1 MTSPT
6 GTVTFVFSDIEGSTA
21 AWERTPELMSELLA
35 RHDRLLRAAIAAN
48 SGYVFAT
55 GGDGF
60 AVAFASVAD
69 ALGMAVDAQRALRS
83 EPWPDELPI
92 LVRMAVNSGEVVERD
107 GDYFGPAVNRTARM
121 MSTANG
127 GQVVV
132 SERSTAL
139 VETPPAGAVLE
150 DRGEHRLKD
159 LRHPERIH
167 ELVID
172 GAPGRPLRTASI
184 PTSTGS
190 SLPSFRTSFVG
201 RAEQTRALAD
211 ATSRLITLVGAGGA
225 GKTRLAAEHAAGNAA
240 EHPDGA
246 WFVDLTSA
254 RGDDVLDVVLTTLGL
269 ASIDDQLSTLRGWD
283 ALVVLDNC
291 EHVLAEAADLVDDLL
306 EGCPDLRIL
315 ATSRQPLHL
324 DGEQLVH
331 VGGLDDAV
339 GLFLERAR
347 LAEPDFAPNPDQ
359 VESIRV
365 LCDRLDGLPLA
376 IELAAAR
383 VQVVGLD
390 QLATAILEGDTG
402 RSTRGR
408 PERHRDLQA
417 VLQWSIDLLDDAD
430 TTVLRRLALFDGG
443 FTRDSAAAVAGDD
456 VLHTRAVRD
465 ALTVL
470 ADASL
475 VQTERTDAGIR
486 FRLLETVRSVAH
498 DLLVDH
504 DELDRTASAHL
515 DWITEWS
522 SRSGI
527 VRLDRA
533 GWLGDR
539 REIANQR
546 VGLRHALRLGRVPQ
560 GAELLAR
567 AAWSLTLSGFV
578 TEMQDT
584 LQRFRS
590 ADGADE
596 PDTAALLDLAEL
608 AIVELV
614 GDFMRSHELAL
625 RFASSDDRTLAAT
638 GASIATHHLAAT
650 NPQEARIVLG
660 RYETAH
666 GPVPHTTYMHAE
678 IALGEGR
685 FADAVDSILDA
696 LDLRAVTDLGS
707 GPPPDAGIVVDLTVS
722 LLALDRHD
730 EATFALENAPGDE
743 TAGAAY
749 GPLLAAAIAAA
760 RGGTDVVGDLRHAFD
775 LEAQFG
781 IPLVDL
787 DCVVLGAL
795 VAVSVG
801 RPEAAAAA
809 LGATRG
815 QPQRAMSM
823 FAMRRM
829 LRGRL
834 QATLGDAEFRRL
846 SGSGAGR
853 RPRDAFAAVIEKLTS
868 RADA

>member
-6 GTVTFVFSDIEGSTA
+6 GTVTFLFSDIEGSTA
-21 AWERTPELMSELLA
+21 AWERTPELMSEVLA
-35 RHDRLLRAAIAAN
+35 RHDRLLREAIAAN

-69 ALGMAVDAQRALRS
+69 ALGMAVDAQRAVRS

-132 SERSTAL
+132 SERSAGL
-139 VETPPAGAVLE
+139 VEAPPAGAVLE
-150 DRGEHRLKD
+150 ERGEHRLKD
-159 LRHPERIH
+159 LHRPERIH

-172 GAPGRPLRTASI
+172 GAPGRPLRTAAV
-184 PTSTGS
+184 PTSTTS
-190 SLPSFRTSFVG
+190 RLPSFRTSFVG
-201 RAEQTRALAD
+201 RAEQTQALAD
-211 ATSRLITLVGAGGA
+211 ATSRLITLVGPGGA
-225 GKTRLAAEHAAGNAA
+225 GKTRLASEHAARIAA
-240 EHPDGA
+240 EHRDGA

-269 ASIDDQLSTLRGWD
+269 ASIDDQLTTLRGWD

-306 EGCPDLRIL
+306 ERCPDLRIL
-315 ATSRQPLHL
+315 ATSRQALHL

-347 LAEPDFAPNPDQ
+347 LADPEFAPRPED

-383 VQVVGLD
+383 VRGVGLD

-408 PERHRDLQA
+408 PDRHRDLQA

-430 TTVLRRLALFDGG
+430 TTVLRRLALFEGG
-443 FTRDSAAAVAGDD
+443 FTREAAESVVSDD
-456 VLHTRAVRD
+456 ILHARAVRE
-465 ALTVL
+465 ALAVL
-470 ADASL
+470 ADASI

-504 DELDRTASAHL
+504 GELDRTALAHL

-539 REIANQR
+539 REVANQR
-546 VGLRHALRLGRVPQ
+546 VGLRQALRLGRMTQ

-578 TEMQDT
+578 TEMKDT
-584 LQRFRS
+584 LLHFRS
-590 ADGADE
+590 ADGADD
-596 PDTAALLDLAEL
+596 PDTTTLLDLAEL

-614 GDFMRSHELAL
+614 GDFVRSHELAL
-625 RFASSDDRTLAAT
+625 RFASCDDRLLAAT

-650 NPQEARIVLG
+650 NPQEAHHVLG
-660 RYETAH
+660 RYETGH
-666 GPVPHTTYMHAE
+666 GPIPHTTYMHAE

-685 FADAVDSILDA
+685 FADAVDSMLDA
-696 LDLRAVTDLGS
+696 LDVRAVTDLGR
-707 GPPPDAGIVVDLTVS
+707 GAPPDAGIVVDLTVA
-722 LLALDRHD
+722 LLALDRLD
-730 EATFALENAPGDE
+730 EATLAVETAPDDE

-749 GPLLAAAIAAA
+749 GPSLAAAIAAA
-760 RGGTDVVGDLRHAFD
+760 QGQTDVAGDLRHAFE
-775 LEAQFG
+775 LEVQFE

-787 DCVVLGAL
+787 DCVVLGAH
-795 VAVSVG
+795 VATSVG
-801 RPEAAAAA
+801 RPEVAAVA
-809 LGATRG
+809 LGVTHG
-815 QPQRAMSM
+815 QPQRALSM

-834 QATLGDAEFRRL
+834 QATLGDAEFRQL
-846 SGSGAGR
+846 FESGAGR
-853 RPRDAFAAVIEKLTS
+853 RPRDAFATLIQELAA
-868 RADA
+868 RP

>member
-1 MTSPT
+1 MSPPT
-6 GTVTFVFSDIEGSTA
+6 GTVTFLFSDIEGSTA
-21 AWERTPELMSELLA
+21 AWERTPELMSGVLA
-35 RHDRLLRAAIAAN
+35 RHDRLLRTAIAAH

-69 ALGMAVDAQRALRS
+69 ALGMAVDAQRALRT

-92 LVRMAVNSGEVVERD
+92 RVRMAVNSGEVVERD

-132 SERSTAL
+132 SERSAGL
-139 VETPPAGAVLE
+139 VEAPPAGAVLE
-150 DRGEHRLKD
+150 ERGEHRLKD
-159 LRHPERIH
+159 LRRPERIH

-172 GAPGRPLRTASI
+172 GAPGRPLRTAPI
-184 PTSTGS
+184 STTTAS

-201 RAEQTRALAD
+201 RNEEAQTLDD
-211 ATSRLITLVGAGGA
+211 ATSRLITLVGPGGA
-225 GKTRLAAEHAAGNAA
+225 GKTRLASEHAGRNAA
-240 EHPDGA
+240 AHRDGA
-246 WFVDLTSA
+246 WFVDLVTA

-269 ASIDDQLSTLRGWD
+269 ASIDDQLAALRGWD

-291 EHVLAEAADLVDDLL
+291 EHVLDDVAGLVDDLL
-306 EGCPDLRIL
+306 ERCPDLHIL

-324 DGEQLVH
+324 DGEQLLRI
-331 VGGLDDAV
+331 GGLDDAV
-339 GLFLERAR
+339 GLFVERAR
-347 LAEPDFAPNPDQ
+347 LADPDFAPDPEE
-359 VESIRV
+359 VEAIRV

-383 VQVVGLD
+383 VRVVGLD
-390 QLATAILEGDTG
+390 QLAAAILDGDTG
-402 RSTRGR
+402 RPTRGR

-430 TTVLRRLALFDGG
+430 ATVLRRLALFEGG
-443 FTRDSAAAVAGDD
+443 FTRDAAEAVASDELLD
-456 VLHTRAVRD
+456 ARAVSE
-465 ALTVL
+465 ALAVL
-470 ADASL
+470 ADASM
-475 VQTERTDAGIR
+475 VQTERTDSGIR

-504 DELDRTASAHL
+504 GELDQTAIAHL

-539 REIANQR
+539 REVANQR
-546 VGLRHALRLGRVPQ
+546 VGLRHALRLGRTTQ
-560 GAELLAR
+560 GSALLSR

-584 LQRFRS
+584 LLRFRS
-590 ADGADE
+590 ADGADD
-596 PDTAALLDLAEL
+596 PDTATLLDLAEL
-608 AIVELV
+608 AVAELV
-614 GDFMRSHELAL
+614 GDFVRSHELAL

-650 NPQEARIVLG
+650 NPQEARDVLG
-660 RYETAH
+660 QYEADH
-666 GPVPHTTYMHAE
+666 GAIPHTTFMHAE

-685 FADAVDSILDA
+685 FADAVDSMLDA
-696 LDLRAVTDLGS
+696 LDVRAVTDLGR
-707 GPPPDAGIVVDLTVS
+707 GTPPDGGIIVDLTVA
-722 LLALDRHD
+722 LLALDRLD
-730 EATFALENAPGDE
+730 EATLALETAPDDATFG
-743 TAGAAY
+743 GAAY
-749 GPLLAAAIAAA
+749 GPLLTAAIAAS
-760 RGGTDVVGDLRHAFD
+760 RGETGVVGDLRHAFE
-775 LEAQFG
+775 LEVRFG
-781 IPLVDL
+781 IPLADL
-787 DCVVLGAL
+787 DCVVLGAH
-795 VAVSVG
+795 VAMSVG
-801 RPEAAAAA
+801 RPEVAAVA
-809 LGATRG
+809 LGVTRG
-815 QPQRAMSM
+815 QPQRALSM

-834 QATLGDAEFRRL
+834 QATLGDAEFRGL
-846 SGSGAGR
+846 SGSGSGR
-853 RPRDAFAAVIEKLTS
+853 RPRDAFGALIEELAALP
-868 RADA
+868 

>member
-1 MTSPT
+1 MSLPT
-6 GTVTFVFSDIEGSTA
+6 GTVTFLFSDIEGSTA
-21 AWERTPELMSELLA
+21 AWERTPDLMSGVLA
-35 RHDRLLRAAIAAN
+35 RHDRLLREAIAAH

-69 ALGMAVDAQRALRS
+69 ALGMAADAQRAVRS

-132 SERSTAL
+132 SERSAGL

-150 DRGEHRLKD
+150 ERGEHRLKD
-159 LRHPERIH
+159 LRRPERIH

-172 GAPGRPLRTASI
+172 GALGRPLRTAAISAM
-184 PTSTGS
+184 TAS

-201 RAEQTRALAD
+201 RDEQTRTLAD
-211 ATSRLITLVGAGGA
+211 ATSRLITLVGPGGA
-225 GKTRLAAEHAAGNAA
+225 GKTRLASEHAARNAA
-240 EHPDGA
+240 AHRDGA

-269 ASIDDQLSTLRGWD
+269 ASIDDELAALRGWD

-291 EHVLAEAADLVDDLL
+291 EHVLADAADLVDDLL
-306 EGCPDLRIL
+306 ERCPDLRIL

-324 DGEQLVH
+324 DGEQLVRI
-331 VGGLDDAV
+331 GGLDDAV

-347 LAEPDFAPNPDQ
+347 LADPDFAPDPDE
-359 VESIRV
+359 VEAIRV

-383 VQVVGLD
+383 VQTVGLD
-390 QLATAILEGDTG
+390 QLAAAILDGDTG
-402 RSTRGR
+402 RSARGR

-417 VLQWSIDLLDDAD
+417 VLQWSIDLLDDAA
-430 TTVLRRLALFDGG
+430 TAVLRRLALFEGG
-443 FTRDSAAAVAGDD
+443 FTRDAAESVVSDD
-456 VLHTRAVRD
+456 VLDTRAVRA

-470 ADASL
+470 ADASMM
-475 VQTERTDAGIR
+475 QTERTDAGIR

-504 DELDRTASAHL
+504 GELDRTAIAHL

-539 REIANQR
+539 REVANQR
-546 VGLRHALRLGRVPQ
+546 VGLRHALRLGCVVQ

-590 ADGADE
+590 ADGADD
-596 PDTAALLDLAEL
+596 PGTTTLLDLAEL
-608 AIVELV
+608 AVVELV
-614 GDFMRSHELAL
+614 GDFVRSHELAL
-625 RFASSDDRTLAAT
+625 RFATSEDRTLAAT
-638 GASIATHHLAAT
+638 GASVATHHLAAT
-650 NPQEARIVLG
+650 NPQEARGVLG
-660 RYETAH
+660 RYETGH
-666 GPVPHTTYMHAE
+666 GPIPHTTYMRAE

-685 FADAVDSILDA
+685 FADAIDSMLDA
-696 LDLRAVTDLGS
+696 LDVRAVTDLGR
-707 GPPPDAGIVVDLTVS
+707 GAPPDAGIVVDLTVS
-722 LLALDRHD
+722 LLALDRLD
-730 EATFALENAPGDE
+730 EATLALETAPDE
-743 TAGAAY
+743 KTGGASY
-749 GPLLAAAIAAA
+749 GPLLAAAIAAS
-760 RGGTDVVGDLRHAFD
+760 RGETDVVGDLRHAFD
-775 LEAQFG
+775 LEVRFE

-787 DCVVLGAL
+787 DCVVMGAH
-795 VAVSVG
+795 VAASVG
-801 RPEAAAAA
+801 HPEVAAAA
-809 LGATRG
+809 LGVTRG
-815 QPQRAMSM
+815 QPQRALSM
-823 FAMRRM
+823 FAIRRM
-829 LRGRL
+829 LRGQL

-846 SGSGAGR
+846 SETGAGR
-853 RPRDAFAAVIEKLTS
+853 RPRDAFATLIEKLAA
-868 RADA
+868 R